1 MPNWCENVLR
11 IQGDKES
18 LQKFL
23 LSCRWKGAKGRSESF
38 SFMPFTP
45 KEYQEKWDSDWAR
58 EYWGTKWDADTHGIS
73 ISKDGRLCYISFDTA
88 WSPPIPMISIWER
101 LYPSLSFTIRYYEG
115 GMWFMG
121 EDGVEEDLPVLS
133 DNNEEQEEA
142 HSVYVEKFLSFE
154 DIDGEAYKTM
164 ISIPLIEGE
173 KL

>member
-1 MPNWCENVLR
+1 
-11 IQGDKES
+11 
-18 LQKFL
+18 
-23 LSCRWKGAKGRSESF
+23 
-38 SFMPFTP
+38 
-45 KEYQEKWDSDWAR
+45 
-58 EYWGTKWDADTHGIS
+58 
-73 ISKDGRLCYISFDTA
+73 
-88 WSPPIPMISIWER
+88 MISIWER

-121 EDGVEEDLPVLS
+121 EDGVEEDLPVLT

-154 DIDGEAYKTM
+154 DIDGEAYRTM